1 MKDTQNMAIA
11 LLGVTA
17 VILTAL
23 LIGTYT
29 TNRAYADTAIKG
41 YGYVMVA
48 GQRSEN
54 MDLLYVIDI
63 AAQKLNVYGR
73 DVKTRRL
80 VIMPPQLDLKLVFSD

>member
-1 MKDTQNMAIA
+1 MKDTQSMTIA
-11 LLGVTA
+11 LLAATA

-23 LIGTYT
+23 LIGTYAT
-29 TNRAYADTAIKG
+29 DSAYADTAMKG

-48 GQRSEN
+48 GQRSSD
-54 MDLLYVIDI
+54 MDLLYVVDI